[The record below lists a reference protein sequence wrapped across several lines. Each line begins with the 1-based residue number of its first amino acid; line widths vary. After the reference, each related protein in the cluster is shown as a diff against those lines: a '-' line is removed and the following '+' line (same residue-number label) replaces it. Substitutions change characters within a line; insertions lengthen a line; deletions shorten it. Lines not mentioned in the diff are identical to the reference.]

1 MFFPRRDLYCGS
13 EISTFNMKKRI
24 ALLGSTGSIGKSTLQ
39 VVDNLSPEIEV
50 VALAA
55 RSQVELLA
63 EQVRRYRPKLVAL
76 YDKEAARTFQKLFP
90 TLEVVAGIEGLCQ
103 VATHPDVDLVLA
115 AMTGTQGLKP
125 TIQALQANKAVAL
138 ANKETLVA
146 AGELVTK
153 LARTQGCPLLPVDS
167 EHSAIFQC
175 LQAEDKYSIQ
185 RLIITASGGPFLN
198 YTKEQLE
205 QISVAQALNH
215 PTWRMGPKI
224 TIDSSTLMNKG
235 LEVIEAHW
243 LFGVPLNKIEVVI
256 HPQSIIHSMVEF
268 CDGSILA
275 QMGEPSMVTPIQYAL
290 TYPERKKG
298 LLKPFDFT
306 KARTLNFLPPD
317 YERFRCLK
325 LAMEALKAGKSMPC
339 YLNAANEVLVE
350 RFLKGELNW
359 SAIGQKL
366 ETLMERHKLQPSD
379 QLETLL
385 AVDQEARVEA
395 LSI

>member
-1 MFFPRRDLYCGS
+1 M
-13 EISTFNMKKRI
+13 
-24 ALLGSTGSIGKSTLQ
+24 Q
-39 VVDNLSPEIEV
+39 VVDNLSPEVEV

-55 RSQVELLA
+55 RSQVDLLA
-63 EQVRRYRPKLVAL
+63 EQTRRYRPKLVAL
-76 YDKEAARTFQKLFP
+76 YDHEAARAFQKLFP
-90 TLEVVAGIEGLCQ
+90 TLEVVAGMEGLCQ
-103 VATHPDVDLVLA
+103 AATHPDVDTVFT
-115 AMTGTQGLKP
+115 AMTGTVGLRP
-125 TIQALQANKAVAL
+125 TIQALEAKKDIAL

-146 AGELVTK
+146 AGQLVTN
-153 LARTQGCPLLPVDS
+153 LARAQGCSLLPVDS

-175 LQAEDKYSIQ
+175 LQAEDKRSIQ

-198 YTKEQLE
+198 HTPEQLA
-205 QISVAQALNH
+205 QVSAAQALNH

-243 LFGVPLNKIEVVI
+243 LFGVPLHKIDVVI

-298 LLKPFDFT
+298 LLQPFDFT
-306 KARTLNFLPPD
+306 KARTLNFSPPD
-317 YERFRCLK
+317 YDRFRCLK
-325 LAMEALKAGKSMPC
+325 LAMEALRIGKSMPC

-350 RFLKGELNW
+350 RFLKGEFSW

-366 ETLMERHKLQPSD
+366 EALMERHKLQPSN

-395 LSI
+395 SSV